1 MPTLVLGGQQEEA
14 IYPAH
19 IEELSKKIPNSK
31 LIMMPETGHFAML
44 EKPEKFNEIVRS
56 FLK

>member
-1 MPTLVLGGQQEEA
+1 M
-14 IYPAH
+14 I
-19 IEELSKKIPNSK
+19 
-31 LIMMPETGHFAML
+31 PETGHFAML